1 MGRAPED
8 GQLSGYGTT
17 GGTDIAMVLI
27 IVTCI
32 FIVINSSIVI
42 IRNQFGLSPLT
53 QTDQGP

>member
-1 MGRAPED
+1 
-8 GQLSGYGTT
+8 
-17 GGTDIAMVLI
+17 MVLI